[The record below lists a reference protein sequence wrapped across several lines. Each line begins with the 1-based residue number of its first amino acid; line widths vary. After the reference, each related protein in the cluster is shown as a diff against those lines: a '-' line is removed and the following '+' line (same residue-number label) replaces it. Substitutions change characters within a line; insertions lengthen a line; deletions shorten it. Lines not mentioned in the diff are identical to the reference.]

1 MHFKILNTIG
11 EIYSTEAKAILEHLG
26 SVDYQTLTQHE
37 LENVIPDY
45 DILVVGSGSAYQ

>member
-26 SVDYQTLTQHE
+26 SVRL
-37 LENVIPDY
+37 PD
-45 DILVVGSGSAYQ
+45 ANPT